1 MLSMNL
7 PNKITIFRIILI
19 PVFVALLFVQF
30 EWHML
35 ASMIVFFLASVT
47 DFFDGY
53 IARKNN
59 LVTDL
64 GKFLDPMADKML
76 VACALIALAAVMTP
90 IVNPEAPY
98 KICII
103 VFSMLIVCRELM
115 ISGFRTIAADK
126 GVVLAADMFGK
137 FKTVTQMGAII
148 LLLPV
153 EEYYAVNTAAA
164 EGVFYAGFALLA
176 VAGLLTILSAV
187 NYLVRNRSVLKG

>member
-1 MLSMNL
+1 MLSINL
-7 PNKITIFRIILI
+7 PNKITLIRIILI
-19 PVFVALLFVQF
+19 PVFVVLLFVEF
-30 EWHML
+30 EWHLL
-35 ASMIVFFLASVT
+35 ASMVVFFVASVT

-59 LVTDL
+59 QVTDL

-76 VACALIALAAVMTP
+76 VACALFALAALMTP
-90 IVNPEAPY
+90 VVEPTMPY
-98 KICII
+98 RICII
-103 VFSMLIVCRELM
+103 VISMLVVCRELM
-115 ISGFRTIAADK
+115 ISGFRTIAANK

-153 EEYYAVNTAAA
+153 EEYYKVNTAAA

-176 VAGLLTILSAV
+176 VAGLLTILSAG
-187 NYLVRNRSVLKG
+187 NYLIKNRSVLKG